1 MSRSR
6 GRVDVLS
13 CLAGMLLASE
23 EARMLLEHSA
33 CERPS
38 DEVVRLLRLARR
50 QDVQQS
56 LCKSLGGA
64 ETWQS
69 VIEAFTDRDR
79 LDKIRDFATQVLL
92 YSTAGVEDC
101 ATDVLSKLLHELR
114 DKEIVDGNR
123 FSDPDLAGV

>member
-1 MSRSR
+1 MSRSS
-6 GRVDVLS
+6 RVDLLS
-13 CLAGMLLASE
+13 CVAGMLLASE

-50 QDVQQS
+50 SDVQQA
-56 LCKSLGGA
+56 LCKQLGGA

-79 LDKIRDFATQVLL
+79 LSNIRDFATQVLL
-92 YSTAGVEDC
+92 YSKAGVGDC
-101 ATDVLSKLLHELR
+101 ATDVLTKLITELR
-114 DKEIVDGNR
+114 DKEIFDGDR
-123 FSDPDLAGV
+123 PDDGIA